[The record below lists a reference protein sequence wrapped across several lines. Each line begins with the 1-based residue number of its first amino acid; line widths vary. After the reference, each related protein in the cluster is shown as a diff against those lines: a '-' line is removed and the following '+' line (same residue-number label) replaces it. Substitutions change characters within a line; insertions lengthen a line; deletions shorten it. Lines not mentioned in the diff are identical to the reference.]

1 MLFGK
6 RIGSYDGSLLYVAPF
21 AKCADNVTRIGKEV
35 LIHGHELKD
44 RKWRRTLRSLW
55 HLFF

>member
-35 LIHGHELKD
+35 LINGYEFKD
-44 RKWRRTLRSLW
+44 GKWRRTLRSL
-55 HLFF
+55 

>member
-6 RIGSYDGSLLYVAPF
+6 RIESYDGSLLYVAPF
-21 AKCADNVTRIGKEV
+21 AKCADNVTRIGKKV
-35 LIHGHELKD
+35 LINGHELKD

>member
-1 MLFGK
+1 MLVKKCSAPYEGG
-6 RIGSYDGSLLYVAPF
+6 ILYVSPF
-21 AKCADNVTRIGKEV
+21 AKHTNNVTIIGKEV
-35 LIHGHELKD
+35 LINGHELKD

>member
-1 MLFGK
+1 MLFRK

-21 AKCADNVTRIGKEV
+21 AKHANNVTIIGKEV
-35 LIHGHELKD
+35 LINGYEFKD
-44 RKWRRTLRSLW
+44 GKWRRTLRSLR